1 VASYTLNQWTAGIK
15 YASTFYPLGVRWSM
29 VKELK
34 KTAFKMLKNGQ
45 KYSGI
50 HLMFTHKVL
59 PRKKTSFVDY
69 VKIPKIVIYIAILE
83 HKKLLFLHWPQN
95 ISFYRET
102 L

>member
-1 VASYTLNQWTAGIK
+1 MDGWDKICLYIL
-15 YASTFYPLGVRWSM
+15 PPGVKMEHGKRA
-29 VKELK
+29 K

-69 VKIPKIVIYIAILE
+69 VKRPKIVIYIAILE